1 MLRISKTIVPN
12 DPATAA
18 PWHNYSD
25 EERAAFF
32 TNFNKALADQFRRV
46 LINRP
51 QQNALISNQL
61 NSK

>member
-1 MLRISKTIVPN
+1 MLRISKTVTPN

-46 LINRP
+46 LINSPRQAAP
-51 QQNALISNQL
+51 ISNQL